1 MFRIARFS
9 LRKKFTFDS
18 LFVVSHAELV
28 ANFFSCGAWMD
39 RMKGCEISIMKSPKS
54 WSCRWGFILLGLI
67 TSLSPTLAVPA
78 EPEAMSSFNVESLLD
93 DESVVTI
100 SLRDVVLQALEH
112 NLDIT
117 VSKQTRDVRV
127 TDILF
132 EQAKFD
138 PTVEMSARYDRSVAP
153 LNRPVFGFS
162 GVTQGGEPDN
172 FDQNDTKASIG
183 LTQKLYSGGTY
194 DMTLDTNRNS
204 VAGQSSFLFNPSY
217 TSNFLVNFTQPLL
230 RDYGPTVNQ
239 TAIHIAK
246 NSVQVEQYTFINQ
259 VLDVIAQVE
268 QAYWE
273 LVFARENEAV
283 FRAALTAAKELLA
296 SNRAKVEAGVM
307 AEVEVLQAK
316 AGVANRVEQIL
327 VAQKSVRDQEDQLRQ
342 LISSTEE
349 DLRNTLVMVPV
360 DKPVQEH
367 DPTVFTSAVDAALQH
382 RPEVLQ
388 AQTNI
393 ASSHLN
399 TNLAKNKL
407 LPRLEFQGSVGL
419 SGLGQ
424 DPSDTLER
432 TASTDFYNIG
442 AGMVLS
448 YPLGNRSA
456 QSQYRRR
463 QIEATQAKNTLQSV
477 RRQVIVDTK
486 EAVRRVQTDFKRM
499 ATTRMA
505 RKFAERQRASEQERL
520 NLGLST
526 TRKVLEFQ
534 RDEAIARV
542 NALRAILD
550 YNQSLS
556 NLNRMTV
563 ATLDKYDIS
572 LQ

>member
-1 MFRIARFS
+1 
-9 LRKKFTFDS
+9 
-18 LFVVSHAELV
+18 
-28 ANFFSCGAWMD
+28 
-39 RMKGCEISIMKSPKS
+39 MKSQRS
-54 WSCRWGFILLGLI
+54 NYVRTGLILLVLVI
-67 TSLSPTLAVPA
+67 SLSPTFAASPNSEILP
-78 EPEAMSSFNVESLLD
+78 SFNVESLLD
-93 DESVVTI
+93 DDSVVTI
-100 SLRDVVLQALEH
+100 ALKEVVLQALQH

-117 VSKQTRDVRV
+117 VSKQSRDVRV

-138 PTVEMSARYDRSVAP
+138 PTVEMSARYDRSVVP

-172 FDQNDTKASIG
+172 FDQNDTQASIG
-183 LTQKLYSGGTY
+183 IAQKLYSGGTY

-204 VAGQSSFLFNPSY
+204 VAGNSSFLFNPGY
-217 TSNFLVNFTQPLL
+217 TANFLVNFTQPLL
-230 RDYGPTVNQ
+230 RDFGVNVNQ
-239 TAIHIAK
+239 AAIHIAK
-246 NSVQVEQYTFINQ
+246 NSVQVEQYTFVSQ

-283 FRAALTAAKELLA
+283 FREALTAAKELLA

-316 AGVANRVEQIL
+316 SGVANRVEQII

-342 LISSTEE
+342 LISPTEE
-349 DLRNTLVMVPV
+349 DLRKTLVLVPL
-360 DKPVQEH
+360 DRPVQEQNAS
-367 DPTVFTSAVDAALQH
+367 TLNSAVDAALQH

-393 ASSHLN
+393 ESSHLN
-399 TNLAKNKL
+399 TSLAKNKL

-419 SGLGQ
+419 RGLGK
-424 DPSDTLER
+424 DASDTLER
-432 TASTDFYNIG
+432 TASTDFYNVG

-463 QIEATQAKNTLQSV
+463 QLEATQAKSTLQNV
-477 RRQVIVDTK
+477 RRQVIVDSK
-486 EAVRRVQTDFKRM
+486 EAVRRVRTDFKRM
-499 ATTRMA
+499 ATTRIA
-505 RKFAERQRASEQERL
+505 RKLAERQRAAEQERL

-526 TRKVLEFQ
+526 TRQVLDFQ

-550 YNQSLS
+550 YNQSLA
-556 NLNRMTV
+556 NLHRMTV

-572 LQ
+572 LE

>member
-1 MFRIARFS
+1 MKIPI
-9 LRKKFTFDS
+9 S
-18 LFVVSHAELV
+18 LFPYTMS
-28 ANFFSCGAWMD
+28 
-39 RMKGCEISIMKSPKS
+39 
-54 WSCRWGFILLGLI
+54 ILLA
-67 TSLSPTLAVPA
+67 LAFWGSSTVAGSA
-78 EPEAMSSFNVESLLD
+78 EPDELSSFNIESLLD
-93 DESVVTI
+93 DESVKTI
-100 SLRDVVLQALEH
+100 SLKDVVLQALKH

-117 VSKQTRDVRV
+117 VSKQSRDVRV

-138 PTVEMSARYDRSVAP
+138 PTVEMSARYDRSIAP

-162 GVTQGGEPDN
+162 GVTQGTEPDN

-183 LTQKLYSGGTY
+183 ITQKLYSGGTY

-204 VAGQSSFLFNPSY
+204 VAGDSSFLFNPSY

-230 RDYGPTVNQ
+230 RDFGAKVNQ

-246 NSVQVEQYTFINQ
+246 NSVQVEQYTFVNQ
-259 VLDVIAQVE
+259 VLDVIMQVE

-273 LVFARENEAV
+273 LVFSRENEAV
-283 FRAALTAAKELLA
+283 FRSALTAAKELLA

-316 AGVANRVEQIL
+316 SGVANRVEQII
-327 VAQKSVRDQEDQLRQ
+327 VAQKAVRDQEDQLRQ

-349 DLRNTLVMVPV
+349 GLRQTLVMIPL
-360 DKPVQEH
+360 DRPVQEK
-367 DPTVFTSAVDAALQH
+367 DLTKMKNAVDVALQQ

-388 AQTNI
+388 AQMNI
-393 ASSHLN
+393 DSSHLN
-399 TNLAKNKL
+399 TKLAKNKL

-419 SGLGQ
+419 RGLGKEV
-424 DPSDTLER
+424 DDTLER
-432 TASTDFYNIG
+432 TASTDFYNVG
-442 AGMVLS
+442 AGMTLS

-456 QSQYRRR
+456 KSQYRRR
-463 QIEATQAKNTLQSV
+463 QLEATQAKNTLQNV
-477 RRQVIVDTK
+477 RRQVIVDSK

-499 ATTRMA
+499 ATTRIA
-505 RKFAERQRASEQERL
+505 RKLAERQRAAEQERL

-526 TRKVLEFQ
+526 TRQVLDFQ

-550 YNQSLS
+550 YNQSLA

-572 LQ
+572 LK

>member
-1 MFRIARFS
+1 MSFYS
-9 LRKKFTFDS
+9 LIGVLVLMNS
-18 LFVVSHAELV
+18 LGSTISFAEIP
-28 ANFFSCGAWMD
+28 D
-39 RMKGCEISIMKSPKS
+39 PE
-54 WSCRWGFILLGLI
+54 GL
-67 TSLSPTLAVPA
+67 
-78 EPEAMSSFNVESLLD
+78 SSFNPESLLED
-93 DESVVTI
+93 DAVVTI

-117 VSKQTRDVRV
+117 VSRQSRDVRV

-153 LNRPVFGFS
+153 LNRPVFGFG
-162 GVTQGGEPDN
+162 GVTQGAEPDR
-172 FDQNDTKASIG
+172 FDQNDTQASFG

-194 DMTLDTNRNS
+194 DMSLDTNRNS
-204 VAGQSSFLFNPSY
+204 VAGSSSFLFNPSY
-217 TSNFLVNFTQPLL
+217 SSNFLVNFTQPLL
-230 RDYGPTVNQ
+230 RDFGATVNQ

-246 NSVQVEQYTFINQ
+246 NSVQVEQYTFVNQ
-259 VLDVIAQVE
+259 VLEVIAQVE

-273 LVFARENEAV
+273 LVFARENEGV
-283 FRAALTAAKELLA
+283 FREALTAAKELLA

-307 AEVEVLQAK
+307 ADVEVLQAK

-327 VAQKSVRDQEDQLRQ
+327 VAQKAVRDQEDRLRQ
-342 LISSTEE
+342 LISPTEE
-349 DLRNTLVMVPV
+349 ELRQTLVLVPL
-360 DKPVQEH
+360 DRPVQEQ
-367 DPTVFTSAVDAALQH
+367 DASMLNQAVDVALQQ
-382 RPEVLQ
+382 RPEILQ

-393 ASSHLN
+393 ESSHLN
-399 TNLAKNKL
+399 TSLAKNKL

-419 SGLGQ
+419 SGLGKEV
-424 DPSDTLER
+424 SDTLDR
-432 TASTDFYNIG
+432 TRSTDFYNVG

-463 QIEATQAKNTLQSV
+463 QLEATQAKSTLQNV
-477 RRQVIVDTK
+477 RRQVIVDSK
-486 EAVRRVQTDFKRM
+486 EAVRRVNTDFKRM
-499 ATTRMA
+499 ATTRIA
-505 RKFAERQRASEQERL
+505 RKLAERQRAAEQERL
-520 NLGLST
+520 NFGLST
-526 TRKVLEFQ
+526 TRQVLDFQ

-550 YNQSLS
+550 YNQSLA

-563 ATLDKYDIS
+563 ATLDKYAIS

>member
-1 MFRIARFS
+1 MFGRTSVMFLVLVIS
-9 LRKKFTFDS
+9 VS
-18 LFVVSHAELV
+18 PNFV
-28 ANFFSCGAWMD
+28 
-39 RMKGCEISIMKSPKS
+39 ISAQPD
-54 WSCRWGFILLGLI
+54 
-67 TSLSPTLAVPA
+67 
-78 EPEAMSSFNVESLLD
+78 EMSSFNVENLLD
-93 DESVVTI
+93 DESVI
-100 SLRDVVLQALEH
+100 AIALKEVVLQALEH

-153 LNRPVFGFS
+153 LNRPVFGFG

-183 LTQKLYSGGTY
+183 LTQKLYSGGNY
-194 DMTLDTNRNS
+194 DMTLDTDRNS

-230 RDYGPTVNQ
+230 RDFGANVNQ

-246 NSVQVEQYTFINQ
+246 NSVQVEQYTFVKQ
-259 VLDVIAQVE
+259 VLDVIGQVE
-268 QAYWE
+268 HAYWE

-283 FRAALTAAKELLA
+283 FREALAAAKELLA

-307 AEVEVLQAK
+307 ANVEVLQAK
-316 AGVANRVEQIL
+316 SGVANRVEQIL
-327 VAQKSVRDQEDQLRQ
+327 VAKKTVRDQEDQLRQ
-342 LISSTEE
+342 LISPTEE
-349 DLRNTLVMVPV
+349 DLRKTLVFVPL
-360 DKPVQEH
+360 DRPVQEQ
-367 DPTVFTSAVDAALQH
+367 DAATLDSAVDAALQH

-393 ASSHLN
+393 ESSHLN
-399 TNLAKNKL
+399 TTLAKNKL

-419 SGLGQ
+419 SGLGKEV
-424 DPSDTLER
+424 SDTLDR
-432 TASTDFYNIG
+432 AASTDFYNIG

-463 QIEATQAKNTLQSV
+463 QLEATQAKSRLQNV
-477 RRQVIVDTK
+477 RRQVIVDSK
-486 EAVRRVQTDFKRM
+486 EAVRRVKTDFKRM
-499 ATTRMA
+499 ATTRIA
-505 RKFAERQRASEQERL
+505 RKLAKRQRAAEQERL

-526 TRKVLEFQ
+526 TRQVLNFQ

-556 NLNRMTV
+556 NLHRITV

-572 LQ
+572 LK

>member
-1 MFRIARFS
+1 MLIFATAF
-9 LRKKFTFDS
+9 FPA
-18 LFVVSHAELV
+18 VV
-28 ANFFSCGAWMD
+28 
-39 RMKGCEISIMKSPKS
+39 KS
-54 WSCRWGFILLGLI
+54 
-67 TSLSPTLAVPA
+67 A
-78 EPEAMSSFNVESLLD
+78 EPDVLSSFNVESLLD
-93 DESVVTI
+93 DESVITI
-100 SLRDVVLQALEH
+100 SLKEVVLQALEH

-117 VSKQTRDVRV
+117 VSKQARDVRV

-138 PTVEMSARYDRSVAP
+138 PTVEMSARYDRTVSP
-153 LNRPVFGFS
+153 LNRPVFGFG
-162 GVTQGGEPDN
+162 GVTQGSDPDN
-172 FDQNDTKASIG
+172 FDQNDTQVSLGI
-183 LTQKLYSGGTY
+183 TQKLYSGGTY
-194 DMTLDTNRNS
+194 DLSLDTNRNS

-217 TSNFLVNFTQPLL
+217 TSDFLVNFTQPLL
-230 RDYGPTVNQ
+230 RDYGADINQ
-239 TAIHIAK
+239 MAILIAQ
-246 NSVQVEQYTFINQ
+246 NSVQVEQYTFVSQ

-273 LVFARENEAV
+273 LVFARENEEV

-296 SNRAKVEAGVM
+296 SNRAKVIAGVM

-342 LISSTEE
+342 LISPTET
-349 DLRNTLVMVPV
+349 DLRKTLVMVPL
-360 DKPVQEH
+360 DRPLQQK
-367 DPTVFTSAVDAALQH
+367 DPTTLNGAVDAALQQ

-393 ASSHLN
+393 ESSHLN
-399 TNLAKNKL
+399 TKVAKNQL

-419 SGLGQ
+419 SGLGK
-424 DPSDTLER
+424 DIDDTIER
-432 TASTDFYNIG
+432 TASTDFYNVG

-456 QSQYRRR
+456 KSQFRRR
-463 QIEATQAKNTLQSV
+463 QLETTQAKTTLQTV

-499 ATTRMA
+499 ATTKLA
-505 RKFAERQRASEQERL
+505 RTLAERQHVAEQERL

-526 TRKVLEFQ
+526 TRQVLDFQ

-542 NALRAILD
+542 NELRAILD

-556 NLNRMTV
+556 NLHRMTV
-563 ATLDKYDIS
+563 ATLDQYDIS

>member
-1 MFRIARFS
+1 M
-9 LRKKFTFDS
+9 KKLTSTFHVTGLWFLVLVIS
-18 LFVVSHAELV
+18 FIPIFGISAQAGEL
-28 ANFFSCGAWMD
+28 
-39 RMKGCEISIMKSPKS
+39 
-54 WSCRWGFILLGLI
+54 
-67 TSLSPTLAVPA
+67 
-78 EPEAMSSFNVESLLD
+78 SSFDVESLLD
-93 DESVVTI
+93 DESVTTI
-100 SLRDVVLQALEH
+100 SLKEVVLQALEH

-117 VSKQTRDVRV
+117 VSKQSRDVRV

-153 LNRPVFGFS
+153 LNRPVFGFG
-162 GVTQGGEPDN
+162 GVTQGAEPDN

-183 LTQKLYSGGTY
+183 ITQKLYSGGTY
-194 DMTLDTNRNS
+194 DMTLDTDRNS

-230 RDYGPTVNQ
+230 RNFGANVNQ
-239 TAIHIAK
+239 TAIHIAQ
-246 NSVQVEQYTFINQ
+246 NSVQVEQYTFVNQ
-259 VLDVIAQVE
+259 VLEVIARVE

-283 FRAALTAAKELLA
+283 FRIALTAAKELLA

-307 AEVEVLQAK
+307 ADVEVLQAK
-316 AGVANRVEQIL
+316 TGVANRVEQIL
-327 VAQKSVRDQEDQLRQ
+327 VAQKAVRDQEDQLRQ
-342 LISSTEE
+342 LISPTEE
-349 DLRNTLVMVPV
+349 DLRKTFIMVPL
-360 DKPVQEH
+360 DRPVQQH
-367 DPTVFTSAVDAALQH
+367 DSAVLNQAVEAALRQ

-393 ASSHLN
+393 ESSHLN
-399 TNLAKNKL
+399 TQLAKNQL

-419 SGLGQ
+419 RGLGKE
-424 DPSDTLER
+424 PGDTLER
-432 TASTDFYNIG
+432 TTSTDFYNVG

-463 QIEATQAKNTLQSV
+463 QLEAMQAKSTLQNV

-486 EAVRRVQTDFKRM
+486 EAVRRVKTDFKRM
-499 ATTRMA
+499 ATTRIA
-505 RKFAERQRASEQERL
+505 HKLAERQRAAEQERL
-520 NLGLST
+520 DLGLST
-526 TRKVLEFQ
+526 TRQVLEFQ

-550 YNQSLS
+550 YNQSLA
-556 NLNRMTV
+556 NLHRMTV
-563 ATLDKYDIS
+563 ATLEKYDIS